1 MEMPPRVIELDDLT
15 LRRFDPEGDRAEL
28 FEVIDAA
35 RAHLRPWMTWVDEHD
50 PDRTAEFLARR
61 EEAWEAG
68 RDFTFAVV
76 LGGAIVGACQLFRR
90 EGGPGGVMEIGYWLH
105 PAATGRGVATRAA
118 GALVA
123 EAFRFPGVEQV
134 EISHDPANRAS
145 GAVAA
150 RLGFTEDRRR
160 SAGTG
165 EELVWRL
172 GRRERA
178 VQEGAVRAAV
188 VGSGAVGA
196 GAVQSGMVEEGM
208 VEEGVIEEVVTEDRK
223 SFGSHPPK

>member
-1 MEMPPRVIELDDLT
+1 MIELDDLT

-28 FEVIDAA
+28 FEVIDTA
-35 RAHLRPWMTWVDEHD
+35 RGHLRPWMTWVDEHT
-50 PDRTAEFLARR
+50 PERTAEFLARR
-61 EEAWEAG
+61 QEAWEAG
-68 RDFTFAVV
+68 RDYTFAVV

-105 PAATGRGVATRAA
+105 PVATGRGVATRAA

-123 EAFRFPGVEQV
+123 EAFRFPGVDHV
-134 EISHDPANRAS
+134 EISHDPANHAS

-150 RLGFTEDRRR
+150 RLGFAEDRRR
-160 SAGTG
+160 PAGTG

-172 GRRERA
+172 GR
-178 VQEGAVRAAV
+178 QEGV
-188 VGSGAVGA
+188 VEQGV
-196 GAVQSGMVEEGM
+196 VEES
-208 VEEGVIEEVVTEDRK
+208 VVKQGVVKNRK

>member
-15 LRRFDPEGDRAEL
+15 LRRFDPERDRAEL

-35 RAHLRPWMTWVDEHD
+35 RGHLRPWMAWVDEHS

-61 EEAWEAG
+61 QDAWEAG
-68 RDFTFAVV
+68 RDYTFAVV

-90 EGGPGGVMEIGYWLH
+90 EDGPDGVMEIGYWLH

-123 EAFRFPGVEQV
+123 EAFRFPGVEHV
-134 EISHDPANRAS
+134 EIAHDPANRAS

-150 RLGFTEDRRR
+150 RLGFTEDRHRP
-160 SAGTG
+160 AGTG

-172 GRRERA
+172 GR
-178 VQEGAVRAAV
+178 QEGPVQKGGLQKEPLPEDVVEEYGVGEDV
-188 VGSGAVGA
+188 VGDG
-196 GAVQSGMVEEGM
+196 
-208 VEEGVIEEVVTEDRK
+208 K
-223 SFGSHPPK
+223 SSGSHPPK

>member
-35 RAHLRPWMTWVDEHD
+35 RGHLRPWMTWVDEHS

-61 EEAWEAG
+61 QEAWEAG

-90 EGGPGGVMEIGYWLH
+90 EGGPDGVMEIGYWLH

-123 EAFRFPGVEQV
+123 EAFRFPGVEHV
-134 EISHDPANRAS
+134 EIAHDPANRAS
-145 GAVAA
+145 GAVAT
-150 RLGFTEDRRR
+150 RLGFTEDRHRP
-160 SAGTG
+160 AGTG

-172 GRRERA
+172 GR
-178 VQEGAVRAAV
+178 QEGV
-188 VGSGAVGA
+188 VEDAEVESVVEASVVKESGVPEDV
-196 GAVQSGMVEEGM
+196 VQDG
-208 VEEGVIEEVVTEDRK
+208 K
-223 SFGSHPPK
+223 SSGSHPPK

>member
-28 FEVIDAA
+28 FEVIDGA
-35 RAHLRPWMTWVDEHD
+35 RGHLRPWMTWVDEHG
-50 PDRTAEFLARR
+50 PEQTAEFLARR
-61 EEAWEAG
+61 QEAWEAG

-105 PAATGRGVATRAA
+105 PAATGRGAATRAA

-123 EAFRFPGVEQV
+123 EAFRFPGVEHV
-134 EISHDPANRAS
+134 EIAHDPANHAS

-160 SAGTG
+160 PAGTG

-172 GRRERA
+172 DRQER
-178 VQEGAVRAAV
+178 V
-188 VGSGAVGA
+188 
-196 GAVQSGMVEEGM
+196 VEERVGEER
-208 VEEGVIEEVVTEDRK
+208 VGDEGVVENRK
-223 SFGSHPPK
+223 PFGSHPPK

>member
-28 FEVIDAA
+28 FEVIDGA
-35 RAHLRPWMTWVDEHD
+35 RGHLRPWMSWVDEHN

-61 EEAWEAG
+61 QEAWEAG

-123 EAFRFPGVEQV
+123 EAFRFPGVERV
-134 EISHDPANRAS
+134 EIAHDPANHAS

-150 RLGFTEDRRR
+150 RLGFTEGGRRPA
-160 SAGTG
+160 AGTG

-172 GRRERA
+172 GRQA
-178 VQEGAVRAAV
+178 DVVQEGAVGEEAADESGVRGERGLRRA
-188 VGSGAVGA
+188 GS
-196 GAVQSGMVEEGM
+196 EES
-208 VEEGVIEEVVTEDRK
+208 EV
-223 SFGSHPPK
+223 